1 MIQLNERQIY
11 DLEWLEDCYKKVRF
25 PNPKCED
32 FLTEINKTLSNK
44 IRGELDNKVKQQAL
58 FSLLGED
65 YVRIHFPHHKYDLS
79 VLDPPK
85 TRPEVRKA
93 YVEEMK
99 QLVQEQLGVTLK
111 ECGYPEDVS
120 LYNPEKEDQLTQ
132 FLNEVSKVFK
142 DELVIQMNL
151 AKKADRIQNIEMDSV
166 TAAGSRVSSRR
177 SSIQSLSESIM
188 SFVDLKRRRSSV
200 KSMGLRLVEVE
211 EFQASQIP
219 GEAFVAA
226 AKHNDQVSK
235 TALRIFKDKAL
246 MFPTPMRQF
255 LWEDFIYTGTG
266 QNAKKPKSL
275 QRQRKEFKELVQKK
289 LPPGKM
295 NRSVQSPDVNIIY
308 SVLIDSYETTKTLK
322 PIAEDD
328 HMLIAAHVINVIN
341 VTDKYYSNAQIF
353 WLLPFQLVYEQ
364 EDHEQQEDYIIR
376 LSNHLQIF
384 SKYCALSWKDVH
396 AVAADILDTVK
407 TQDPEYFNHLKSA
420 LGEKILPI
428 DVYDFA
434 YEILHKDPKKSTKI
448 WKDLYK
454 NKKKKDWSS
463 RDLEIF
469 GNLAIYLRKWVSECF
484 AGIYGGQTLLFL
496 WDNCF
501 MHGWSKKIF
510 YKIGLVTIML
520 IKPWAMMADNHRK
533 MSTVLM
539 NEPSDLYINDL
550 RTALMKFKDL
560 ENDVKQI
567 ADLNTNIQ
575 FEYVEEEPASPKN
588 DGSDHDE
595 PADQDPVS
603 DQPDQEQLE
612 NPENDENAPTL
623 DKPDEAQDDLD
634 NQENDENDVEM
645 KEE

>member
-177 SSIQSLSESIM
+177 SSAQSLSDSTM
-188 SFVDLKRRRSSV
+188 SFVNLKRRRSSV
-200 KSMGLRLVEVE
+200 KPGLVEVE

-235 TALRIFKDKAL
+235 TALRIFKDKVL

-255 LWEDFIYTGTG
+255 LWEDFIYTHRDTG
-266 QNAKKPKSL
+266 QNSKKAKSL

-396 AVAADILDTVK
+396 AVAAEILDTVK

-510 YKIGLVTIML
+510 YRIGLVTIML

-588 DGSDHDE
+588 DDSDHDE
-595 PADQDPVS
+595 PADQ
-603 DQPDQEQLE
+603 
-612 NPENDENAPTL
+612 

>member
-166 TAAGSRVSSRR
+166 TAAQSLAGSRVSSRR
-177 SSIQSLSESIM
+177 SSIQSLSE
-188 SFVDLKRRRSSV
+188 
-200 KSMGLRLVEVE
+200 RLVEVE

-255 LWEDFIYTGTG
+255 LWEDFIYTSRGTG

-484 AGIYGGQTLLFL
+484 AGIYGGQTLLLL

-520 IKPWAMMADNHRK
+520 IKPWALMADNHRK

-595 PADQDPVS
+595 PADQD
-603 DQPDQEQLE
+603 
-612 NPENDENAPTL
+612 
-623 DKPDEAQDDLD
+623 KPDEAQDDLD